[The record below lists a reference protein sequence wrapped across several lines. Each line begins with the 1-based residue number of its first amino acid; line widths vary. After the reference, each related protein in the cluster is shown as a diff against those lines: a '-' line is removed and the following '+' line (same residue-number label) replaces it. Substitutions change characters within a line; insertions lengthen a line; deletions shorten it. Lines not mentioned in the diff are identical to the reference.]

1 MALTAITQAF
11 LSGHVDSVIAGA
23 DLHNSASLSVMRRL
37 GMQFHKEV
45 VYPLGAGVEY
55 VLHRGD
61 GSRMPRSALIPL
73 TDNLGSQSV

>member
-1 MALTAITQAF
+1 
-11 LSGHVDSVIAGA
+11 
-23 DLHNSASLSVMRRL
+23 MRRL

-61 GSRMPRSALIPL
+61 ASRMPRSTLIPL
-73 TDNLGSQSV
+73 TDNLGLQSV